1 MRPRQRSDHDT
12 ARTHYETARPLYQ
25 RVGYLLGEANC
36 IEGLGDI
43 ALGRSDHDTARTHYE
58 TARPLFQRVGD
69 LLGEANCIQGLGDIA
84 LGRSDHDTART
95 HYETALAMYERI
107 PEPYS
112 IGWTHRR
119 LARIAADDERRR
131 HVDAAKEA
139 WQSIGRGDLV
149 AELIEEFGGE

>member
-1 MRPRQRSDHDT
+1 LTAHCVSRLGDIALARSDHDT
-12 ARTHYETARPLYQ
+12 ARMHYEAARPLYQ
-25 RVGYLLGEANC
+25 RVG
-36 IEGLGDI
+36 
-43 ALGRSDHDTARTHYE
+43 S
-58 TARPLFQRVGD
+58 

-84 LGRSDHDTART
+84 LARSDHDTAHM
-95 HYETALAMYERI
+95 HYEAALAIYERI

-112 IGWTHRR
+112 IGTAHLR
-119 LARIAADDERRR
+119 LARLAADDERRR